1 MLLLLLQELKGIEEQ
16 LKSAEESS
24 GDMEVLDALI
34 AKEKFY
40 ARIGAK
46 AEAYKAAD
54 EVSAGCRAAEDGD
67 AWQPVAPVRKFTHLQ
82 ASWLDAS
89 EAPSQY
95 LMQSTVLP
103 CPFGCVRFCSSVVV
117 RCTRSPRSRRARRS
131 TW

>member
-1 MLLLLLQELKGIEEQ
+1 MHFWSPLQTCHLTCLTLVRDERDWHRADEGVVRRLLLQELKGIEEQ

-54 EVSAGCRAAEDGD
+54 EVGAGCRAAKDGD

-82 ASWLDAS
+82 ASWLDAGVAQAS
-89 EAPSQY
+89 I
-95 LMQSTVLP
+95 
-103 CPFGCVRFCSSVVV
+103 
-117 RCTRSPRSRRARRS
+117 
-131 TW
+131 